1 MKKWLPAIFI
11 LAAALIFFGV
21 ISLPHT
27 GLPHSRA
34 EALQWDEGHRQM
46 TAEESEA
53 LDERLAG
60 VKFNIRASG
69 STTLYMDHITVFFDD
84 RKAQTILYCMED
96 GTLWLT
102 VVESTGMR
110 AGMPRCMTCCGRW
123 RRRAEKKEKRE
134 PLFRGLPFAVPAA
147 RRGGGQSLVFCSM
160 RCSSSVW
167 RSISLWISLSVSR
180 ILFRIEFFH
189 DGGASL
195 YFHYDII
202 NPQPEQRLLRRRLYP
217 GFSR

>member
-34 EALQWDEGHRQM
+34 ESLQWDEGHRQM

-69 STTLYMDHITVFFDD
+69 STTLYTEHITVFFDD

-102 VVESTGMR
+102 VGNHR
-110 AGMPRCMTCCGRW
+110 YCG
-123 RRRAEKKEKRE
+123 KD
-134 PLFRGLPFAVPAA
+134 AA
-147 RRGGGQSLVFCSM
+147 
-160 RCSSSVW
+160 
-167 RSISLWISLSVSR
+167 
-180 ILFRIEFFH
+180 
-189 DGGASL
+189 L
-195 YFHYDII
+195 YD
-202 NPQPEQRLLRRRLYP
+202 LLREMAAQ
-217 GFSR
+217 S

>member
-69 STTLYMDHITVFFDD
+69 STTLYMEHITVFFDD

-102 VVESTGMR
+102 VGNHR
-110 AGMPRCMTCCGRW
+110 YAGRMPRCMTCCGRW

-134 PLFRGLPFAVPAA
+134 PLFGGSLLRFRPPAGAGVSLLCSARCAAAA
-147 RRGGGQSLVFCSM
+147 RSGAPFLFGSPSVFQGYCS
-160 RCSSSVW
+160 
-167 RSISLWISLSVSR
+167 
-180 ILFRIEFFH
+180 E
-189 DGGASL
+189 
-195 YFHYDII
+195 
-202 NPQPEQRLLRRRLYP
+202 
-217 GFSR
+217 

>member
-69 STTLYMDHITVFFDD
+69 STTLYAERIIVFFDD

-102 VVESTGMR
+102 VGNHRYCGKDAALYGWLHEL
-110 AGMPRCMTCCGRW
+110 AG
-123 RRRAEKKEKRE
+123 
-134 PLFRGLPFAVPAA
+134 
-147 RRGGGQSLVFCSM
+147 
-160 RCSSSVW
+160 
-167 RSISLWISLSVSR
+167 RS
-180 ILFRIEFFH
+180 
-189 DGGASL
+189 
-195 YFHYDII
+195 
-202 NPQPEQRLLRRRLYP
+202 
-217 GFSR
+217 

>member
-1 MKKWLPAIFI
+1 MAARTCSFGRGYGVLGGDIFPI
-11 LAAALIFFGV
+11 
-21 ISLPHT
+21 T
-27 GLPHSRA
+27 GLPHSQA

-102 VVESTGMR
+102 VGNHR
-110 AGMPRCMTCCGRW
+110 YCG
-123 RRRAEKKEKRE
+123 KD
-134 PLFRGLPFAVPAA
+134 AA
-147 RRGGGQSLVFCSM
+147 
-160 RCSSSVW
+160 
-167 RSISLWISLSVSR
+167 
-180 ILFRIEFFH
+180 
-189 DGGASL
+189 L
-195 YFHYDII
+195 YD
-202 NPQPEQRLLRRRLYP
+202 LLREMAAQ
-217 GFSR
+217 G

>member
-34 EALQWDEGHRQM
+34 ESLQWDEGHRQM

-60 VKFNIRASG
+60 VPFCLRVSG
-69 STTLYMDHITVFFDD
+69 SSALTMARVIVFFDD
-84 RKAQTILYCMED
+84 REQQTILYCMQD

-102 VVESTGMR
+102 VGNR
-110 AGMPRCMTCCGRW
+110 RYAGRD
-123 RRRAEKKEKRE
+123 A
-134 PLFRGLPFAVPAA
+134 GL
-147 RRGGGQSLVFCSM
+147 
-160 RCSSSVW
+160 
-167 RSISLWISLSVSR
+167 
-180 ILFRIEFFH
+180 
-189 DGGASL
+189 
-195 YFHYDII
+195 YD
-202 NPQPEQRLLRRRLYP
+202 LLREMAAQ
-217 GFSR
+217 G

>member
-27 GLPHSRA
+27 GLPHSQA

-46 TAEESEA
+46 TTEESVA

-60 VKFNIRASG
+60 VPFCLRVSG
-69 STTLYMDHITVFFDD
+69 STTLYMGHITVFFDD

-102 VVESTGMR
+102 VGNHR
-110 AGMPRCMTCCGRW
+110 YAGRD
-123 RRRAEKKEKRE
+123 A
-134 PLFRGLPFAVPAA
+134 GL
-147 RRGGGQSLVFCSM
+147 
-160 RCSSSVW
+160 
-167 RSISLWISLSVSR
+167 
-180 ILFRIEFFH
+180 
-189 DGGASL
+189 
-195 YFHYDII
+195 YD
-202 NPQPEQRLLRRRLYP
+202 LLREMAAQ
-217 GFSR
+217 G

>member
-34 EALQWDEGHRQM
+34 ESLQWDGGSRPM

-60 VKFNIRASG
+60 VPFCLRVSG
-69 STTLYMDHITVFFDD
+69 SSALTMARVIVFFDD

-102 VVESTGMR
+102 VGNHR
-110 AGMPRCMTCCGRW
+110 YCG
-123 RRRAEKKEKRE
+123 KD
-134 PLFRGLPFAVPAA
+134 AA
-147 RRGGGQSLVFCSM
+147 
-160 RCSSSVW
+160 
-167 RSISLWISLSVSR
+167 
-180 ILFRIEFFH
+180 
-189 DGGASL
+189 L
-195 YFHYDII
+195 YD
-202 NPQPEQRLLRRRLYP
+202 LLREIAAQ
-217 GFSR
+217 G

>member
-34 EALQWDEGHRQM
+34 ESLQWDGGSRPM
-46 TAEESEA
+46 TAGESDA
-53 LDERLAG
+53 LAERLAG
-60 VKFNIRASG
+60 VPFCLRVSG
-69 STTLYMDHITVFFDD
+69 SSALTMARVIVFFDD
-84 RKAQTILYCMED
+84 REQQTILYCMQD

-102 VVESTGMR
+102 VGNHR
-110 AGMPRCMTCCGRW
+110 YAGRDAALYDLLREM
-123 RRRAEKKEKRE
+123 AAQDFIKRKAGAS
-134 PLFRGLPFAVPAA
+134 FRGLPFAVPAA

-180 ILFRIEFFH
+180 ILFRMSSSIMVVPPFIFIMI
-189 DGGASL
+189 L
-195 YFHYDII
+195 
-202 NPQPEQRLLRRRLYP
+202 
-217 GFSR
+217 

>member
-34 EALQWDEGHRQM
+34 ESLQWDEGHRQM

-60 VKFNIRASG
+60 VPFCLRVSG
-69 STTLYMDHITVFFDD
+69 SSALTMARVIVFFDD
-84 RKAQTILYCMED
+84 REQQTILYCMQD

-102 VVESTGMR
+102 VGNRRYAGRDTG
-110 AGMPRCMTCCGRW
+110 
-123 RRRAEKKEKRE
+123 
-134 PLFRGLPFAVPAA
+134 
-147 RRGGGQSLVFCSM
+147 
-160 RCSSSVW
+160 
-167 RSISLWISLSVSR
+167 
-180 ILFRIEFFH
+180 
-189 DGGASL
+189 L
-195 YFHYDII
+195 YD
-202 NPQPEQRLLRRRLYP
+202 LLREMAAQ
-217 GFSR
+217 G